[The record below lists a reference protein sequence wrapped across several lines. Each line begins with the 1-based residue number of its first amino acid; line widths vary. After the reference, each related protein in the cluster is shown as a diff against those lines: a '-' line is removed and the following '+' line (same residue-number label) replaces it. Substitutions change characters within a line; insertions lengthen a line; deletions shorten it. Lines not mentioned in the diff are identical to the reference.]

1 MVQIFNSWRL
11 LVLPAAF
18 CMVIG
23 APTTALA
30 QQKPDRP
37 VVGAG
42 SATSLSGSVQSSTGE
57 PLPGATVFVR
67 GTFIGTSTDGNGQ
80 FRLTIPAASRAGNE
94 SLTLEVSY
102 VGYESLSAVV
112 PLSEGQNLKLTLMAS
127 ATMLEETVVSAS
139 RVQQT
144 MAEAPVTIEKLNA
157 VQISRISSP
166 DIMVGLGALKG
177 IDVSSSA
184 LLMSS
189 VSTRGF
195 NSAKSERVIQL
206 SDYIDTQSP
215 SLNVNAG
222 NLLGIPEVDMESVD
236 VLHGPSSAL
245 YGANAF
251 NGVILFNSKDPFVY
265 EGLTARI
272 RGGSR
277 DYADAQI
284 RYAKKITP
292 RLAAKLNLSYQQ
304 ANDFMPVNFSAQDK
318 LLEPTN
324 NPEGSVFGY
333 NAVNRYG
340 DTNPV
345 PLSSTSGF
353 SVTIRD
359 PATNQLVSP
368 APFVYMPGFTEQ
380 QLVADDNRTFGI
392 RIQPTLSY
400 LLTDKLKATA
410 GYRFS
415 RGTTTY
421 QSTSRYRFKNLETQQ
436 FFGEVKSD
444 KFFVRAYTTGDN
456 GGDTYDLNFLGAFLQ
471 DQLVSDGSKTYKQA
485 FVDTYNDEFRRA
497 RLEAAAANPQLTLA
511 QQQAIAV
518 PLAYAAASAQQLQPG
533 SARFNELR
541 NKIITDNTPG
551 KGALIRPESRMSDIS
566 AQHQFTLPAKI
577 GLIVGGAY
585 RDFRLG
591 SGGRL
596 FSDTTGSRIN
606 NYEYGAYTQAT
617 KGFMENRLKLAFA
630 GRIDFF
636 KNFDPAFSP
645 RASVTYALGK
655 DLQHNFRASYSRAFR
670 SPAQLDQFI
679 NLDLGRVYL
688 LGNVA
693 GGFNGYSLALRDAGL
708 ATVLTDETPEG
719 RARQASFEVKLP
731 ALRLEQVNTVEVGY
745 RAALSE
751 KVSVDANAYF
761 SRYNRFIGARR
772 IFGNTDGTLPD
783 DQQLLSNAANLF
795 TNPNSKTRVVQAWT
809 NADQDLDTRG
819 ASLGLNYAYSAAVNL
834 TGSYSYNELTT
845 TDLPADFQ
853 TFFNTPKHKFTLG
866 VGGAIAT
873 DFSYGL
879 SYRWAESFRYEMP
892 FAVGQ
897 LAAPSSLDVNLGY
910 HVQKLYTTFQA
921 GATNVLDATNIQ
933 VYGAP
938 SLGRI
943 IFAGLLIDIK

>member
-1 MVQIFNSWRL
+1 MAQFSNPWWL
-11 LVLPAAF
+11 AALS
-18 CMVIG
+18 VAIG
-23 APTTALA
+23 FSTTAPLSAFA
-30 QQKPDRP
+30 QQAPDKPA
-37 VVGAG
+37 V
-42 SATSLSGSVQSSTGE
+42 SATASTSLTGVVLSATGE
-57 PLPGATVFVR
+57 PLPGATIFIR
-67 GTFIGTSTDGNGQ
+67 GTFIGTSADGNGQ
-80 FRLTIPAASRAGNE
+80 FRLTIPAANRASGE
-94 SLTLEVSY
+94 ALTLEVSY
-102 VGYESLSAVV
+102 IGYESMSAVV
-112 PLSEGQNLKLTLMAS
+112 TPGQGQNLKLTLMSS
-127 ATMLEETVVSAS
+127 ATTLEETVVSAS
-139 RVQQT
+139 RVEQT
-144 MAEAPVTIEKLNA
+144 LAEAPVTIEKLNA
-157 VQISRISSP
+157 VQIGRISSP

-277 DYADAQI
+277 AYADAQV

-304 ANDFMPVNFSAQDK
+304 ANDFMPVNFAAQDK

-324 NPEGSVFGY
+324 NPEGSVYGY

-340 DTNPV
+340 DTQQQPTPAVITNPV
-345 PLSSTSGF
+345 F
-353 SVTIRD
+353 
-359 PATNQLVSP
+359 
-368 APFVYMPGFTEQ
+368 MPGYTEKD
-380 QLVADDNRTFGI
+380 LVADDNRTFGV
-392 RIQPTLSY
+392 RVQPTISY

-421 QSTSRYRFKNLETQQ
+421 QSSSRYRFKNLESQQ
-436 FFGEVKSD
+436 FFAELKSSN
-444 KFFVRAYTTGDN
+444 FFVRAYTTGDD

-471 DQLVSDGSKTYKQA
+471 DQLVANDANNRTYRQV
-485 FVDTYNDEFRRA
+485 FSDTYASAFTNA
-497 RLEAAAANPQLTLA
+497 RTAA
-511 QQQAIAV
+511 QQAGQTLEQARITAA
-518 PLAYAAASAQQLQPG
+518 PIAYAAAGATQPQPG
-533 SARFNELR
+533 SAEFNRLR
-541 NKIITDNTPG
+541 NKIITDATPG
-551 KGALIRPESRMSDIS
+551 KGALIRPQSRMSDIS
-566 AQHQFTLPAKI
+566 AQYQFKLPAEI
-577 GLIVGGAY
+577 GLTVGGAY
-585 RDFRLG
+585 RAFRLG

-596 FSDTTGSRIN
+596 FSDTTDSRIPN
-606 NYEYGAYTQAT
+606 HEYGAYAQAT
-617 KGFMENRLKLAFA
+617 KGFMENRLKFAFA

-645 RASVTYALGK
+645 RASVTYAAGK

-670 SPAQLDQFI
+670 SPAQLDQYI
-679 NLDLGRVYL
+679 NLDLGRAYL
-688 LGNVA
+688 LGNTA
-693 GGFNGYSLALRDAGL
+693 NGFQGYDLNKVRADPFATGSVLA
-708 ATVLTDETPEG
+708 
-719 RARQASFEVKLP
+719 SYEVNIP
-731 ALRLEQVNTVEVGY
+731 SLRLEEVNTVEVGY
-745 RAALSE
+745 RAALTE
-751 KVSVDANAYF
+751 KISLDANVYV
-761 SRYNRFIGARR
+761 SRYKRFIGARR
-772 IFGNTDGTLPD
+772 FVGNVDGSRPT
-783 DQQLLSNAANLF
+783 QQQV
-795 TNPNSKTRVVQAWT
+795 TNGAFVSYADATKPTRVIQAWT

-819 ASLGLNYAYSAAVNL
+819 ASLGLNYAYSKAVNL

-866 VGGAIAT
+866 VSGAVAT

-879 SYRWAESFRYEMP
+879 SYRWAQSFRYEMP

-897 LAAPSSLDVNLGY
+897 LASPSSLDVNLGY
-910 HVQKLYTTFQA
+910 HVQKFNTTFQA
-921 GATNVLDATNIQ
+921 GATNILDATNIQ

-943 IFAGLLIDIK
+943 VFAGLLIDIK